1 MYCKCFSR
9 LLIQQPTVCL
19 IVAKCIVNKKFFTF
33 VIIFIMFN
41 SSKVYCKYGK
51 YIVGNITYYSLIVAK
66 CIVNILKGFK
76 IEKGY
81 LV

>member
-1 MYCKCFSR
+1 
-9 LLIQQPTVCL
+9 
-19 IVAKCIVNKKFFTF
+19 
-33 VIIFIMFN
+33 MFN